1 MTHRTGKSTVESG
14 HGWRN
19 AGCIAQLREFRTYYF
34 KRDGTVDDISDLDP
48 GSDDIGQEGWGGL
61 TEFSGH
67 VGDIVADVANR
78 MRTETS

>member
-1 MTHRTGKSTVESG
+1 MIEAG

-48 GSDDIGQEGWGGL
+48 GSDDIGREGWGGL